1 MAPNKSRPRL
11 WQWQI
16 ADLENIGNA
25 YERHQSVCY
34 QAPTGSGKTVI
45 GAEFIARQP
54 DDRIFVVGHRDE
66 ICQQFS
72 AALARLEIE
81 HGIIA
86 PGYKPTSHRVQVAS
100 VMTLVRRLDQF
111 TPPPTLLVY
120 DEAHHAAAPTWRK
133 ITAAFPDA
141 DILGLTATPRRLDGK
156 PLDDIFDKLICG
168 PSIAW
173 LIDQGFLAP
182 VTVFA
187 PAHSPDLKA
196 IKIRAGDYAPEQL
209 AGVMSDG
216 MIVGG
221 AVDEYEKLCSGA
233 RAIVFCV
240 DIAHSKLVAKAF
252 RARGYR
258 AEHVDGETSRA
269 ERRDLIAAL
278 ANGSIDILTNC
289 GLISEG
295 LDVPGAE
302 VAILLRPTKSL
313 ALYLQMVG
321 RALRTAPG
329 KDCAFILD
337 HAGNVFRHGLPAAR
351 RQWSLHGRQQDDS
364 AGDRLFR
371 CPACGAVN
379 DRGALECVNCG
390 AELHRHRP
398 PRAVVEGGRLAEAIE
413 VPVTD
418 TDLREMTYRDL
429 LKWAA
434 DQDGRLMVERLERIA
449 RARDFKPGWI
459 YYNRDR
465 PLDEALEA
473 YAEYRRALREELTR

>member
-1 MAPNKSRPRL
+1 MAPTSRPRL
-11 WQWQI
+11 WPWQI
-16 ADLENIGNA
+16 ADLAKIGNA
-25 YERHQSVCY
+25 YERHRSVCY
-34 QAPTGSGKTVI
+34 QAPTGSGKTVV

-54 DDRIFVVGHRDE
+54 DDRIVVVGHRDE
-66 ICQQFS
+66 IIQQFS
-72 AALARLEIE
+72 AALTRVRIE
-81 HGIIA
+81 HGIIQ
-86 PGYKPTSHRVQVAS
+86 PGYPATKDRVQVAS
-100 VMTLVRRLDQF
+100 IMTLVRRLDQF

-120 DEAHHAAAPTWRK
+120 DEGHHAAAPTWQK

-141 DILGLTATPRRLDGK
+141 DILGLTATPRRYDGK
-156 PLDDIFDKLICG
+156 PLDDIFEKLICG

-173 LIDQGFLAP
+173 LIDHGFLVP

-187 PAHSPDLKA
+187 PATSPDLTA
-196 IKIRAGDYAPEQL
+196 IKIRAGDYAVDQL
-209 AGVMSDG
+209 ATVMSDE

-221 AVDEYEKLCSGA
+221 AVDEYKKLCSGA
-233 RAIVFCV
+233 RGIVFCV

-258 AEHVDGETSRA
+258 AEHVDGETPRA
-269 ERRDLIAAL
+269 ERRELIAAL
-278 ANGSIDILTNC
+278 GDGSIDMLTNC

-329 KDCAFILD
+329 KDCAFVLD
-337 HAGNVFRHGLPAAR
+337 HAGNVYRHGLPTAR
-351 RQWSLHGRQQDDS
+351 RQWSLTGKQQDDS

-371 CPACGAVN
+371 CPECGAIN
-379 DRGALECVNCG
+379 DRSDDVCVNCG
-390 AELHRHRP
+390 APLHRHRP
-398 PRAVVEGGRLAEAIE
+398 PRAVVEGGRLAEAVE

-418 TDLREMTYRDL
+418 IDLREMTYRDA

-434 DQDGRLMVERLERIA
+434 DQDGRLVVERLERIA
-449 RARDFKPGWI
+449 RARDFRPGWVF
-459 YYNRDR
+459 YNRDR
-465 PLDEALEA
+465 PLDEVLEA